1 MTSLFDTSPS
11 DLFPASSPA
20 PESSSGY
27 DVEAMIAQLAEA
39 ADCSLEEAAGAVARH
54 IQKEQQQQANAQG
67 SAMKL
72 RTDKERAEYMRQLRS
87 RVAPNVWIP
96 PQMQEE
102 YASEQRVAAAQEAFA
117 QRMRERSVS
126 QGPMRSAQA
135 AIEFFKQ
142 KP

>member
-1 MTSLFDTSPS
+1 MTSLFDNSPS
-11 DLFPASSPA
+11 DLFPASSTG
-20 PESSSGY
+20 ESSSGY

-39 ADCSLEEAAGAVARH
+39 AGCSLEEAAGAVVRH

-87 RVAPNVWIP
+87 QVAPNVWIP

-102 YASEQRVAAAQEAFA
+102 YASEQRVAAAQEAFK
-117 QRMRERSVS
+117 QRMKERSVS
-126 QGPMRSAQA
+126 QGPMRSTQA